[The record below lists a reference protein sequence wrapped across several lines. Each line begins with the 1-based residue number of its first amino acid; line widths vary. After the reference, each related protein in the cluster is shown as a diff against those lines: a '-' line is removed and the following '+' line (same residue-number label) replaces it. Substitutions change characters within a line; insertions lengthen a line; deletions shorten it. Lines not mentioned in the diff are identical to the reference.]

1 MHRKPAHFVCR
12 VGFVL
17 LCVLPTAAVAGWI
30 VQRSLPGVVLSAK
43 QEWEQEL
50 SRQLGLRVTC
60 EAVAYP
66 RHDTAE
72 LTKVAIVDP
81 ETGAPVASAAT
92 LEVVRTSD
100 RWKLAGSQVVIETA
114 QLPLLKVQFEQ
125 RWLRRETSVKQP
137 GCEIS
142 FREVTLHDAAR
153 SLTLV
158 DVDGAWNA
166 SAAGPH
172 CELSFR
178 LPEADRGAPRGKWL
192 VQRNRQTSPPS
203 TRWQLQTGPLPLPCS
218 FVTAAWPAIKQLG
231 IGAQFQGELDFSQTE
246 TLSGSVRGTIANIDL
261 DALVSEQFPH
271 KLSGIAICN
280 IHNAEIENNKLR
292 FIRGTLQ
299 TVANMRTDNNFISL
313 SLLAAAT
320 ENLQLITPPIES
332 LPAGATAIRYR
343 QLSLGFDLRD
353 EGLQLTGSA
362 DSLREGVLIATASGS
377 ILEVPPKHLASAEG
391 FFCLLVSTT
400 EQRVPRSTSAKA
412 LARWLPMPAPPAQTG
427 LARQPSHF
435 PVRMQPTTNPQAP
448 AVRQPN
454 LR

>member
-1 MHRKPAHFVCR
+1 MHRKPAHFACR

-30 VQRSLPGVVLSAK
+30 VQRSLPGMVLSAK
-43 QEWEQEL
+43 HEWEQEL

-60 EAVAYP
+60 ETVDYP

-72 LTKVAIVDP
+72 LKRVAIVDP
-81 ETGAPVASAAT
+81 ETGTPVASAAT
-92 LEVVRTSD
+92 LEVVRAND
-100 RWKLAGSQVVIETA
+100 RWKLSGSQVVIETA

-125 RWLRRETSVKQP
+125 RWLRRETAAKQL

-142 FREVTLHDAAR
+142 FREVTFRDAAR

-158 DVDGAWNA
+158 DVDGQWQTL
-166 SAAGPH
+166 AAGPH
-172 CELSFR
+172 CELNFR
-178 LPEADRGAPRGKWL
+178 LPEADRQAPRGKWL

-203 TRWQLQTGPLPLPCS
+203 TRWQLNSGALPLPCS

-231 IGAQFQGELDFSQTE
+231 IGAQFQGELDFIQTE
-246 TLSGSVRGTIANIDL
+246 TLSGRIRGTIANIDL
-261 DALVSEQFPH
+261 DALVSDQFPH

-280 IHNAEIENNKLR
+280 LENAAIENNKLR
-292 FIRGTLQ
+292 YIRGTLQ
-299 TVANMRTDNNFISL
+299 TGDGWISP

-320 ENLQLITPPIES
+320 DNLQLITPPVET
-332 LPAGATAIRYR
+332 LPANTAAIPFR

-362 DSLREGVLIATASGS
+362 DPLRERVLIATASGS
-377 ILEVPPKHLASAEG
+377 LLEVPPQHQASAEG
-391 FFCLLVSTT
+391 FFCLLVPAA
-400 EQRVPRSTSAKA
+400 EQRVPRSAPAKA
-412 LARWLPMPAPPAQTG
+412 LAHWLPLPPLQSPAAM
-427 LARQPSHF
+427 ARQPSHF
-435 PVRMQPTTNPQAP
+435 PVRVQPSANPQTP
-448 AVRQPN
+448 AVRQPD